1 MDTKILNYFLIFAI
15 AILIFLNILA
25 NNNKGL
31 TEAFQANN
39 KNIQNI
45 NNSIAN
51 NASKKNNAVNTA
63 INNTVNNEGNT
74 STNSVPDTNKLRD
87 MMEALSNSEAL
98 CDELE
103 KRQENKDL
111 LEQYEINKNTIQE
124 LDNQRR
130 RIEELRRVL
139 NQVRKEKAQRDV
151 VVNKCRSKT
160 QDALNNDYTIV
171 KKLSDKG
178 LLKDTSLKVNLNV
191 SDQLKRNLSGIKKTS
206 NNNNNSNVYANESY
220 NNGNNVNNGNN
231 SNNIGFSRVN
241 TRRSPNKNVGSKID
255 NSANKDRGVTRRKI
269 RRCKG
274 IDTDKFIHANKI
286 RGKCVGC
293 DVDKLLEKNDY
304 LKKDFA

>member
-1 MDTKILNYFLIFAI
+1 MYLYMDTKILNYFLIFAI

-31 TEAFQANN
+31 TEAFQAKNN
-39 KNIQNI
+39 NIQNI
-45 NNSIAN
+45 NNSIAD
-51 NASKKNNAVNTA
+51 NASKAVNSA
-63 INNTVNNEGNT
+63 INNTANNSAGK
-74 STNSVPDTNKLRD
+74 SSNSVPDTNKLRD

-139 NQVRKEKAQRDV
+139 NQLRKEKAQRDI
-151 VVNKCRSKT
+151 VVNRCRAKT

-206 NNNNNSNVYANESY
+206 NNNNNSSVYANESY
-220 NNGNNVNNGNN
+220 NKNNN
-231 SNNIGFSRVN
+231 NNIGFSRVN
-241 TRRSPNKNVGSKID
+241 SNRTPNKNVGAEID
-255 NSANKDRGVTRRKI
+255 NSTGKNRDITKRKI
-269 RRCKG
+269 RRCKK

-293 DVDKLLEKNDY
+293 DVDKLLKKNDY

>member
-1 MDTKILNYFLIFAI
+1 MYLYMDTKILNYFLIFAI

-45 NNSIAN
+45 NNSIAD
-51 NASKKNNAVNTA
+51 NASKASNAVNSA
-63 INNTVNNEGNT
+63 INNTANNGAGK
-74 STNSVPDTNKLRD
+74 SSNSVPDTNKLRD

-139 NQVRKEKAQRDV
+139 NQLRKEKAQRDI
-151 VVNKCRSKT
+151 VVNRCRAKT

-206 NNNNNSNVYANESY
+206 NNNNNSSVYANESY
-220 NNGNNVNNGNN
+220 NNNNN
-231 SNNIGFSRVN
+231 NNIGFSRVN
-241 TRRSPNKNVGSKID
+241 SNRTPNKNVGAEID
-255 NSANKDRGVTRRKI
+255 NSTGKNRDITKRKI
-269 RRCKG
+269 RRCKK

-293 DVDKLLEKNDY
+293 DVDKLLKKNDY

>member
-31 TEAFQANN
+31 TEAFQAKNN
-39 KNIQNI
+39 NIQNI
-45 NNSIAN
+45 NNSIAD
-51 NASKKNNAVNTA
+51 NASKAVNSA
-63 INNTVNNEGNT
+63 INNTANNSAGK
-74 STNSVPDTNKLRD
+74 SSNSVPDTNKLRD

-139 NQVRKEKAQRDV
+139 NQLRKEKAQRDI
-151 VVNKCRSKT
+151 VVNRCRAKT

-206 NNNNNSNVYANESY
+206 NNNNNSSVYANESY
-220 NNGNNVNNGNN
+220 NKNNN
-231 SNNIGFSRVN
+231 NNIGFSRVN
-241 TRRSPNKNVGSKID
+241 SNRTPNKNVGAEID
-255 NSANKDRGVTRRKI
+255 NSTGKNRDITKRKI
-269 RRCKG
+269 RRCKK

-293 DVDKLLEKNDY
+293 DVDKLLKKNDY

>member
-39 KNIQNI
+39 KKNNNIENI

-51 NASKKNNAVNTA
+51 NASKAVNSA
-63 INNTVNNEGNT
+63 INNTANNSVGK
-74 STNSVPDTNKLRD
+74 SSNSVPDTNKLRD

-124 LDNQRR
+124 LDNQRK

-139 NQVRKEKAQRDV
+139 NQLRKEKAQRDV
-151 VVNKCRSKT
+151 VVNRCRAKT
-160 QDALNNDYTIV
+160 QDELNNDYTIV

-191 SDQLKRNLSGIKKTS
+191 SDQLKRNLSDIKRTS
-206 NNNNNSNVYANESY
+206 NNNTSTNNEFDATSK
-220 NNGNNVNNGNN
+220 
-231 SNNIGFSRVN
+231 
-241 TRRSPNKNVGSKID
+241 NKHITK
-255 NSANKDRGVTRRKI
+255 KKI
-269 RRCKG
+269 RRCRG
-274 IDTDKFIHANKI
+274 VDTDKFIHANKV

-293 DVDKLLEKNDY
+293 DVDKLLEKNEY